1 MVSELFRG
9 HCFTQK
15 NVLRQSGERD
25 YSLVLSRKNLRA
37 GGMHQR
43 RNQGWSKGC
52 QGAPK
57 GG

>member
-1 MVSELFRG
+1 MASDLFRG

-15 NVLRQSGERD
+15 NVLQSGERD
-25 YSLVLSRKNLRA
+25 YSLVLSRKNVSA

-43 RNQGWSKGC
+43 RNQGLSTGNR
-52 QGAPK
+52 GAPK